1 MIITIAD
8 LVAELLKLPQE
19 ARIFWDLAGEPIEKI
34 TYYDEIYLGDPA
46 NPKVETTDGYVIE

>member
-1 MIITIAD
+1 MIITVAD

-19 ARIFWDLAGEPIEKI
+19 ARIFWDLTGEPIEKI

-46 NPKVETTDGYVIE
+46 NPKVETVGGFIVE